1 MVRRLSL
8 LICSIFFLVSSSSP
22 SPAQLL
28 LQPGKW
34 PTLKMSMAC
43 SATPPYQGGLA
54 FVNDGVA
61 IIPAGAIW
69 HWTLWFG
76 LSYVGSGDLKIAA
89 PLHPN
94 KRVLLKT
101 PYVTSLISRC
111 EVWRVS

>member
-1 MVRRLSL
+1 MIRRLSL
-8 LICSIFFLVSSSSP
+8 VICSIFFLVSSFSP
-22 SPAQLL
+22 SQAQYN
-28 LQPGKW
+28 W

-43 SATPPYQGGLA
+43 SATPPYHGGLT

-61 IIPAGAIW
+61 IIPAGSIW

-89 PLHPN
+89 PLHPK
-94 KRVLLKT
+94 KRILLKT
-101 PYVTSLISRC
+101 FYVTSLISRC

>member
-8 LICSIFFLVSSSSP
+8 VICSILFLVASFSP
-22 SPAQLL
+22 SQAQS
-28 LQPGKW
+28 KW

-43 SATPPYQGGLA
+43 SATPPYQGGLM

-61 IIPAGAIW
+61 IIPAGSIW

-76 LSYVGSGDLKIAA
+76 LAYVGSGDLKVAL

-94 KRVLLKT
+94 KRIKLQT
-101 PYVTSLISRC
+101 SYVTSLISRC